1 VMQEIRRQ
9 IAVEIQRAL
18 EEITGA
24 AVELPRVED
33 PPRREMGDLAC
44 TAALQVAKQHRRN
57 PRELGQAVAA
67 MLGKRGVAGVR
78 DFSVAGPGF
87 LNMTLDRPAVLAR
100 LLENLESGQPALGVK
115 MLIEHTSINP
125 NKAAHIGHLRN
136 ACMGDTFAR
145 IHRALGYEVEVHN
158 YIDDTGVQVAD
169 VVIGFLD
176 LRKES
181 PQDVRELPEPFDYL
195 CWDLYTD
202 IRDRMASDTAL
213 QERRREVLLALEEGD
228 GVEAEMGAVVADR
241 IVARH
246 VRTMARLDIAYDL
259 LVREGDILRLDLWS
273 EAFERLK
280 TSDQVRLATEGK
292 HEGCWVMHLSGVKGF
307 ENLEEADKVLVRSN
321 GVATYVAKD
330 IAYHFWKYGLLERDF
345 TYRPLPGIEGVLD
358 VVPHETAGES
368 GEAMDFGHAD
378 RAVTVI
384 DVRQSYLQ
392 AVVAQAFEVIGE
404 QEACR
409 SLTHFAYEMVAL
421 TPATAAALGI
431 PVDAESAGRGLVE
444 MSGRRGHVV
453 KADDLITELGQR
465 AGAEVAVR
473 NPEMDPEEC
482 ARTGAQLA
490 VAAVRYFLLK
500 YTRNAVIG
508 FDMDDA
514 LSFEGETGPYI
525 QYAAVRAA
533 RIFDKLSEELGH
545 DVAHAVEAGLAEGSA
560 DPLGIRAPGVGAR
573 LASDD
578 GELWDLILAL
588 GRYDEAVQLAA
599 DSLEISVLAKYGFQ
613 LAQQFNRFYH
623 SYPILQATD
632 ESDRALRV
640 LVAYAF
646 QRRLKDVLA
655 LLGIP
660 VPDRM

>member
-1 VMQEIRRQ
+1 MMQQIRRQ
-9 IAVEIQRAL
+9 IAAEIQRAL

-24 AVELPRVED
+24 AVEVPRVED

-44 TAALQVAKQHRRN
+44 TAALQVAKRSGRN
-57 PRELGQAVAA
+57 PRQLGEQLAT
-67 MLGKRGVAGVR
+67 MLNERGVEGVR
-78 DFSVAGPGF
+78 DFSIAGPGF

-100 LLENLESGQPALGVK
+100 LLASFQPAERAPGIKV
-115 MLIEHTSINP
+115 LIEHTSINP

-136 ACMGDTFAR
+136 ACMGDTLAR
-145 IHRALGYEVEVHN
+145 IYRAMDYKVEVHN

-176 LRKES
+176 LRGES
-181 PQDVRELPEPFDYL
+181 PQEVRELPEPFDYL

-202 IRDRMASDTAL
+202 VSERMATDDRL
-213 QERRREVLLALEEGD
+213 QERRREVLLALERGE

-241 IVARH
+241 VVARH
-246 VRTMARLDIAYDL
+246 IRTMARLGITYDV

-280 TSDQVRLATEGK
+280 TSDQVRLVANGK
-292 HEGCWVMHLSGVKGF
+292 YEGCWVMHLAGVKGF

-330 IAYHFWKYGLLERDF
+330 IAYHFWKYGLLERNF
-345 TYRPLPGIEGVLD
+345 TYRRVTGLEDAVEVAPY
-358 VVPHETAGES
+358 ETAGKS
-368 GEAMDFGHAD
+368 GVEMDFGRAD

-384 DVRQSYLQ
+384 DVRQAYLQ
-392 AVVAQAFEVIGE
+392 AVVAQAFDVIGE
-404 QEACR
+404 QEAGR

-421 TPATAAALGI
+421 TRATAEALGI
-431 PVDAESAGRGLVE
+431 PVDEGAASRSLVE
-444 MSGRRGHVV
+444 MSGRRGYGV
-453 KADDLITELGQR
+453 KADDLINELTQR
-465 AGAEVAVR
+465 ASAEVARR
-473 NPEMDPEEC
+473 NLDMDAQEC
-482 ARTGAQLA
+482 DRTGAQLA

-500 YTRNAVIG
+500 YTRNAVIA

-533 RIFDKLSEELGH
+533 RIFDRLSEELGR
-545 DVAHAVEAGLAEGSA
+545 DVGEAVQSGLGDGDE
-560 DPLGIRAPGVGAR
+560 DPLGIREPMVGER
-573 LASDD
+573 LESDE
-578 GELWDLILAL
+578 GELWGLILAL
-588 GRYDEAVQLAA
+588 GRYQEAIQLAA

-623 SYPILQATD
+623 SYPILQSTD
-632 ESDRALRV
+632 ESDCALRV

-646 QRRLKDVLA
+646 QKRLQEVLA

>member
-1 VMQEIRRQ
+1 MMQEIRRQ

-18 EEITGA
+18 EEITGTV
-24 AVELPRVED
+24 VEVPRVED

-44 TAALQVAKQHRRN
+44 TAALQVAKRLGRN
-57 PRELGQAVAA
+57 PRELGQELAA
-67 MLGKRGVAGVR
+67 MLSDRGVAGVR
-78 DFSVAGPGF
+78 EFSIAGPGF
-87 LNMTLDRPAVLAR
+87 LNMTLDRPAVLER
-100 LLENLESGQPALGVK
+100 LLDGFETEKRALGIKV
-115 MLIEHTSINP
+115 LVEHTSINP

-136 ACMGDTFAR
+136 ACMGDTLAR
-145 IHRALGYEVEVHN
+145 VYRAMGYRVEVHN

-176 LRKES
+176 LRGET

-202 IRDRMASDTAL
+202 ISERMAADEGL
-213 QERRREVLLALEEGD
+213 QERRREVLLALEDGEGI
-228 GVEAEMGAVVADR
+228 ESEMGAVVAER
-241 IVARH
+241 IVKRH
-246 VRTMARLDIAYDL
+246 IRTMARLGITYDV
-259 LVREGDILRLDLWS
+259 LVKEGDILRLDLWS

-280 TSDQVRLATEGK
+280 TSAQVRLVADGK
-292 HEGCWVMHLSGVKGF
+292 HEGCWVMHLAGVKGF

-330 IAYHFWKYGLLERDF
+330 IAYHFWKYGVLQRDF
-345 TYRPLPGIEGVLD
+345 TYRPVAGLEDILEVAPY
-358 VVPHETAGES
+358 ETAGRS
-368 GEAMDFGHAD
+368 GTAMDFGHAD

-384 DVRQSYLQ
+384 DVRQAYLQ

-404 QEACR
+404 QEAGHN
-409 SLTHFAYEMVAL
+409 LTHFAYEMVAL
-421 TPATAAALGI
+421 TPATATALAI
-431 PVDAESAGRGLVE
+431 PVDESTAGRGLVE
-444 MSGRRGHVV
+444 MSGRRGYGV
-453 KADDLITELGQR
+453 KADDLIDILTQR
-465 AGAEVAVR
+465 ASAEVATR
-473 NPEMDPEEC
+473 NPEMDAQEC
-482 ARTGAQLA
+482 ERTGAQLA

-500 YTRNAVIG
+500 YTRNAVIA

-545 DVAHAVEAGLAEGSA
+545 DVGGAVEAGLAEGGE
-560 DPLGIRAPGVGAR
+560 DVLGIRSPTVGER
-573 LASDD
+573 LASDE

-588 GRYDEAVQLAA
+588 GRYEEAIQRVA

-646 QRRLKDVLA
+646 QRRLHDVLA